1 MTLYFQEFMK
11 QQQEDENDI
20 KLRRKSSTLKNK
32 KINHLLFDRNKII
45 RQLLKVVQNK
55 LFNLGESSL
64 AHGIEW

>member
-11 QQQEDENDI
+11 QQQEDVHDI
-20 KLRRKSSTLKNK
+20 RAHRRSFINKN
-32 KINHLLFDRNKII
+32 INHLLFDRNKII
-45 RQLLKVVQNK
+45 QQLLKVVQNK